1 MIILT
6 FSYEDVLAG
15 GVAATSVINKCI
27 TVRLMQRFN
36 LHKCSSVNVWALG
49 E

>member
-6 FSYEDVLAG
+6 FSNEDVLAG
-15 GVAATSVINKCI
+15 GVAATSVTNKCI
-27 TVRLMQRFN
+27 TVTLMQRFN